1 MAEEYEVH
9 PLKPD
14 DSVQLKIRKRVP
26 LGRIINLLLEGHEVF
41 IDCDRRTAYYIKRR
55 ISDELN
61 VQVEAY
67 PSIYRGIEGYVFKI
81 SIVKQLL
88 DELNNINPE

>member
-26 LGRIINLLLEGHEVF
+26 LDKIINLLLEGHEVF
-41 IDCDRRTAYYIKRR
+41 IECDRRTAHYIKRR

-61 VQVEAY
+61 TPVEAY
-67 PSIYRGIEGYVFKI
+67 PSIYKGVEGYVFKI

-88 DELNNINPE
+88 EELNRNH